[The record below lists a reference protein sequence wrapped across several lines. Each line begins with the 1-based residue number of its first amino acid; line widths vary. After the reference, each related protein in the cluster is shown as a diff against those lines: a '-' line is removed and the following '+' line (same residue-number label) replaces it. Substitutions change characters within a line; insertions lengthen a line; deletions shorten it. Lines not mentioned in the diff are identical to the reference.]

1 MKILNR
7 YIVKEFFPKFFT
19 SLLVLTFILLMDQL
33 FDLADLLL
41 NKGAGI
47 LNTTKL
53 FLYILPSLF
62 MFTVPMSVL
71 SGTVLLFSR
80 MNEDNEITAIRT
92 AGISTVS
99 IMKPVLLVGM
109 FISFIMLYFNSTI
122 APVSNYKFKML
133 YYQILYKNPVLQF
146 SEKKFVQ
153 LQNYDVYVRK
163 ITNDNILKG
172 ILIYKWEEGFPTI
185 TTAETAEMAIVQDRG
200 ILFRLNNGKI
210 FQENYKKPGD
220 FNLCSFTNNEMVL
233 QLNESTEFLK
243 KTDGSARQLS
253 SKVLLEKIR
262 IIPDNIKNFYRTEY
276 HVRFALAFAGFLF
289 IFVAAPVSMIAKKRA
304 KSFGIAVMLGMIF
317 IYYILLAAG
326 TTAGER
332 NFLNPLIA
340 VWIPNFAIG
349 IAGIILMFRIN
360 AN

>member
-7 YIVKEFFPKFFT
+7 YLVKEFFPKFLT

-41 NKGAGI
+41 NKGAG
-47 LNTTKL
+47 LFNTAKL

-62 MFTVPMSVL
+62 MFTVPMSIL
-71 SGTVLLFSR
+71 SSTVLLFSR

-92 AGISTVS
+92 AGISTVE
-99 IMKPVLLVGM
+99 IMKPVLLIG
-109 FISFIMLYFNSTI
+109 FLISFIMTYFNSTV

-146 SEKKFVQ
+146 SEKNFVQ
-153 LQNYDVYVRK
+153 MQNYDVYIRK
-163 ITNDNILKG
+163 ITGDNILKG
-172 ILIYKWEEGFPTI
+172 ILIYKWEEGLPTI
-185 TTAETAEMAIVQDRG
+185 TTAETAEMAIAEGKG

-220 FNLCSFTNNEMVL
+220 FNLCSFSNNEMIL
-233 QLNESTEFLK
+233 QLNESTEFLNR
-243 KTDGSARQLS
+243 TEGSARQLP
-253 SKVLLEKIR
+253 SKVLLEKSKSLSS
-262 IIPDNIKNFYRTEY
+262 DIKNFWLTEY
-276 HVRFALAFAGFLF
+276 HLRYALGWAGFLF
-289 IFVAAPVSMIAKKRA
+289 IFVAAPVSMLAKKRA
-304 KSFGIAVMLGMIF
+304 KSFGIAIMLGMIF

-332 NFLNPLIA
+332 NFLNPMIA
-340 VWIPNFAIG
+340 VWIPNFVVG
-349 IAGIILMFRIN
+349 IAGIILVFQM
-360 AN
+360 AKK